1 LGSLTEELI
10 EVKVAKPGKSTV
22 STAITTNFSNNRSK
36 PAERKEVKL
45 YDNSH
50 MMAESFDDYDFKKDY
65 GRK

>member
-1 LGSLTEELI
+1 
-10 EVKVAKPGKSTV
+10 VAKPGKSTV